1 MTNSQN
7 DRAILKRGNTQLLK
21 RSQIGGSFKHSEGD
35 FELWEPPITMLEEE
49 NAYYIFLDIPRVET
63 QSIKLS
69 IEENRLTIS
78 GKNHSIPCV
87 SNQFLISELPQGYF
101 LREVKLPKSADM
113 NQISGE
119 LAEGILKIQILKL
132 ENLQYSHNKLGR
144 DSSS

>member
-1 MTNSQN
+1 MANSQS
-7 DRAILKRGNTQLLK
+7 DRSILKRKNTQLLK
-21 RSQIGGSFKHSEGD
+21 SSQIGGSYKHSEGD

-78 GKNHSIPCV
+78 GKNHPIPST
-87 SNQFLISELPQGYF
+87 SNQFIISELPRGFF

-119 LAEGILKIQILKL
+119 LAEGVLKIQILKL
-132 ENLQYSHNKLGR
+132 ENLQFSNKKLEQKK
-144 DSSS
+144 D